1 MSDHRRHDEA
11 RQLTRIHPG
20 KTRTED
26 FTADAAMLRGQGWV
40 LESREERSIR
50 PGAWVYA
57 AAAIA
62 GPFGM
67 AGGAVAGFGGAL
79 LVAFGTSVLFG
90 LGLRR
95 RRELVATYTRSGSG
109 AAPPTSRPETAT
121 IRRQEAGLHT
131 PRTIRRVHE
140 QH

>member
-57 AAAIA
+57 AAAIVGACGMLAAAVINLA
-62 GPFGM
+62 GRTG
-67 AGGAVAGFGGAL
+67 
-79 LVAFGTSVLFG
+79 
-90 LGLRR
+90 RR
-95 RRELVATYTRSGSG
+95 R
-109 AAPPTSRPETAT
+109 
-121 IRRQEAGLHT
+121 
-131 PRTIRRVHE
+131 
-140 QH
+140 